1 MSQQVVDSRRQARR
15 QAVVLLYQRDVTG
28 LPIEELI
35 VASERDRGSQI
46 DEFTRALVDGVS
58 VDVDHIDRLIT
69 DAADRWTAGRIAPLE
84 RNIMRVAVHEILDI
98 PEIPEAVSID
108 EAVSQA
114 KTFCAAETPAFVNG
128 ILGRIAR
135 EARAAEDADG

>member
-1 MSQQVVDSRRQARR
+1 MQDAKPERQSVFGIIA
-15 QAVVLLYQRDVTG
+15 
-28 LPIEELI
+28 
-35 VASERDRGSQI
+35 ASERERGGDL
-46 DEFTRALVDGVS
+46 DEFTRALVDGVQ
-58 VDVDHIDRLIT
+58 VDVEHLDRLVT

-98 PEIPEAVSID
+98 PEIPTAVSIN
-108 EAVSQA
+108 EAVAQA

-135 EARAAEDADG
+135 EAGDERAADG